1 MANIISSYPAFIG
14 QVGEPSGNQ
23 QRLDALKTYFEKG
36 GVISF
41 KRTETGWPKLI
52 YPSPLKIRGRI
63 EELEKLRATFAGK
76 VRHWDGEVKKAK
88 GYHAKNQLLKLKEP
102 LYWKHTAKLLSDS
115 DYRKDAESI
124 SLPAHLV
131 ADDRWKPMI
140 RMFVNDIE
148 YRKQL
153 TETVRTS
160 VVYKNDRKVA
170 RYANEL
176 QQFRMDRAN
185 NEIGVIQKK
194 IDALDGE
201 IAVLNKILAWAQE

>member
-14 QVGEPSGNQ
+14 QLGEPEGNPE
-23 QRLDALKTYFEKG
+23 RLKALKIYFDKG
-36 GVISF
+36 GVVSF
-41 KRTETGWPKLI
+41 KRTGAGWPKLI

-63 EELEKLRATFAGK
+63 EELEKLKSTFTGK
-76 VRHWDGEVKKAK
+76 IKHWDGEVRKARD
-88 GYHAKNQLLKLKEP
+88 YHTKNQLLKLKEP
-102 LYWKHTAKLLSDS
+102 LYWKHTAKILADS

-140 RMFVNDIE
+140 KMFVNDIE

-153 TETVRTS
+153 TETVNTS

-170 RYANEL
+170 KYANEL
-176 QQFRMDRAN
+176 QQFRMERAN
-185 NEIGVIQKK
+185 NEISVIRKK
-194 IDALDGE
+194 IDALDEE
-201 IAVLNKILAWAQE
+201 ITVLNKILAWAQE